1 MLRVA
6 PSDRITVSGCKR
18 LYKLGDSHYTDL
30 QHFSR
35 HRISCEEE
43 DSMKKTGGLQGWIV
57 LAAAIAL
64 ALSAVPAS
72 ALEFGVR
79 GYYWFPGYKADG
91 RLDASGITGTET
103 NYKDVLDVGNKAIP
117 SVEAF
122 AGLGKN
128 HFSFMYTPLDYSGS
142 TALSQNVTFKGK
154 TFTAGTQTESDL
166 KMKMYDFDYQR
177 DLVNL
182 ENILAGFSVG
192 VIGKIK
198 YIDGETRMNA
208 PALGFDEKQTY
219 SVVMPMIGVGAH
231 IGLLLNILE
240 ARAKVTGM
248 AYSGNTFIDALA
260 DLSWTP
266 FPFLDVHGGYRYV
279 KLNLERGD
287 LTLNSTYSGPF
298 VALTVGF

>member
-1 MLRVA
+1 
-6 PSDRITVSGCKR
+6 
-18 LYKLGDSHYTDL
+18 
-30 QHFSR
+30 
-35 HRISCEEE
+35 
-43 DSMKKTGGLQGWIV
+43 MKKTGGRKGWIV

-128 HFSFMYTPLDYSGS
+128 HLSFMYTPLDYSGS

-154 TFTAGTQTESDL
+154 TYTAGTQTESDL
-166 KMKMYDFDYQR
+166 KMKMYDFEYQR

-198 YIDGETRMNA
+198 WIDGETRMNA
-208 PALGFDEKQTY
+208 PTLGFDEKQTY
-219 SVVMPMIGVGAH
+219 TVVMPMVGVGAH
-231 IGLLLNILE
+231 VGILLNILE

-248 AYSGNTFIDALA
+248 GYSGNAFIEALA

-266 FPFLDVHGGYRYV
+266 FPFLDVHGGYRYL
-279 KLNLERGD
+279 KLKVERGD